1 MGQRALVAVLVLVA
15 LAFGPTLRD
24 ARAVGCDTPGTP
36 TTTVYLPNITK
47 TLGGPS
53 GWVTPFIV
61 QNVGTAVTTL
71 EVSFYRFSDGALVT
85 CRKVTG
91 LAPGTSFADVPNND
105 ADLPDDS
112 QFSVVVRSFGS
123 QVVSVV
129 NEHQGA
135 GSRAESLSYVGPSAG
150 STTVALP
157 YVAKAVGG
165 WLTTF
170 IIQNL
175 GSGTTTVSATFTSHD
190 GTRTATLTRTVGPG
204 RSAVVDPT
212 VETGLVAGVEYSATL
227 SSAEP
232 IAVVVNAHNDAP
244 SALFPMGF
252 SYNGIPPTAG
262 EVYLPWAGR
271 SADGGRYSRI
281 LIQNMGTSDATPTLT
296 FRRIGGNGQ
305 AVVTA
310 ATPLSPGR
318 VYSFTMPSASDQS
331 CPVGGSSSC
340 PALGEHSIVV
350 SGGLFAVLTSASNQV
365 SALGLSGGPPA
376 AARIYLANITRT
388 LGGASGWTTPVVL
401 QSAGATSAT
410 LRWYRFADG
419 GLAAT
424 QFVPSLSS
432 GLSVRIDPRS
442 VAGLA
447 DDTQYAVVV
456 DAAAPI
462 RAIVLE
468 LNALGGDGAMAYE
481 GFAATGA
488 VTGAPVP
495 TSIVLAPV
503 TSSVGVGATQQ
514 LTATVADQSG
524 NAIVGVPLA
533 WSIAPSSLGT
543 LSATGLF
550 TAADALGT
558 GTVTATFGTL
568 TASATVKVAA
578 IPGSRATTDRPDD
591 VSGAQI
597 HVVYALPSDGADR
610 RLDTD
615 GTLARSV
622 EAFQRWLDGQTGGR
636 RLRLDTYQG
645 VADIS
650 FIRLAENDATIKAL
664 DPYIV
669 TNLGTRL
676 RQAGFTASDKV
687 YLVYYDGS
695 SGYSCGGSAWPPDV
709 PGNTVAMY
717 LRGQDPRGG
726 PACDSNAFTS
736 DVTRPGYWEYA
747 MLHDTF
753 HALGA
758 AARCAPHHTLAG
770 HVSDSPRDL
779 MYAGSQPW
787 AIYEGLVLDV
797 GRDDYYGHANGSCL
811 DISKSPYLTAAR

>member
-1 MGQRALVAVLVLVA
+1 MGRQALVGVLVLVA
-15 LAFGPTLRD
+15 LAFGPTFHD

-61 QNVGTAVTTL
+61 QNVGAAVTTL

-85 CRKVTG
+85 CRKVAG

-105 ADLPDDS
+105 SDLPDDS
-112 QFSVVVRSFGS
+112 QFAVVVRSFGS

-135 GSRAESLSYVGPSAG
+135 GSRAESLSYVGPNAG

-170 IIQNL
+170 VIQNL
-175 GSGTTTVSATFTSHD
+175 GSATTTVSAAFTSHD
-190 GTRTATLTRTVGPG
+190 GTRTATLTRTIGPG

-212 VETGLVAGVEYSATL
+212 VEAALVEGTEYSATL

-232 IAVVVNAHNDAP
+232 IAAVVNAHNDAP
-244 SALFPMGF
+244 SAPFPMGF
-252 SYNGIPPTAG
+252 SYNGIPPAAG
-262 EVYLPWAGR
+262 EVYVPWAGR
-271 SADGGRYSRI
+271 RADGGRYSRI
-281 LIQNMGTSDATPTLT
+281 LIQNLGTSEATPALT
-296 FRRIGGNGQ
+296 FHRIGGSGQ

-310 ATPLSPGR
+310 PTPLSPGR
-318 VYSFTMPSASDQS
+318 VYSFTLPNASDPG
-331 CPVGGSSSC
+331 CPVSGSTSC
-340 PALGEHSIVV
+340 PALGEHSVV
-350 SGGLFAVLTSASNQV
+350 VRGGLFAVLTSAVDQV
-365 SALGLSGGPPA
+365 SALGLSGGPAA
-376 AARIYLANITRT
+376 AARIYLPNITRT
-388 LGGASGWTTPVVL
+388 LGGASGWTTPVLL

-419 GLAAT
+419 ALSAT

-432 GLSVRIDPRS
+432 GASVRIDPRS
-442 VAGLA
+442 VPGLA

-456 DAAAPI
+456 DAPAPV

-481 GFAATGA
+481 GFAASGA
-488 VTGAPVP
+488 VTGAPTP
-495 TSIVLAPV
+495 TSIVLAPA
-503 TSSVGVGATQQ
+503 TSSVGVGAAQQ

-524 NAIVGVPLA
+524 NTIVGVPLT
-533 WSIAPSSLGT
+533 WSVAPSALGT
-543 LSATGLF
+543 LSASGLF
-550 TAADALGT
+550 TAADSLGT

-568 TASATVKVAA
+568 TARATVSVTAT
-578 IPGSRATTDRPDD
+578 PGSRTTTDRPDD
-591 VSGAQI
+591 VSGAQV
-597 HVVYALPSDGADR
+597 HVIYALPSDGADR

-650 FIRLAENDATIKAL
+650 FIRLAESDAAIKAL
-664 DPYIV
+664 DPRIV
-669 TNLGTRL
+669 ANLGTKL
-676 RQAGFTASDKV
+676 RQAGFSASDKV

-695 SGYSCGGSAWPPDV
+695 SGHSCGGAAWPPDV

-717 LRGQDPRGG
+717 LRGQDRRGG
-726 PACDSNAFTS
+726 PACGSKSFTS
-736 DVTRPGYWEYA
+736 DVARPGYWEYA

-758 AARCAPHHTLAG
+758 AARCAPHHTLNG
-770 HVSDSPRDL
+770 HVSDNPRDL
-779 MYAGSQPW
+779 MYSGTQPW
-787 AIYEGLVLDV
+787 GIYEGLILDV
-797 GRDDYYGHANGSCL
+797 GRDDYYGHTNGSCL
-811 DISKSPYLTAAR
+811 DIAKSPYLTPAR